1 MGIKIRITLDLSSE
15 NKQAGGEWSEIFN
28 VEDRK
33 VTNLES
39 FIQ

>member
-1 MGIKIRITLDLSSE
+1 MGIRIRITLDSSSE
-15 NKQAGGEWSEIFN
+15 IKQAGREWSEIFS
-28 VEDRK
+28 VEKRK